1 MEEIWIPGNKE
12 AVPLTKKLCHY
23 SAGLTPNFFIGEL
36 NVKRIVCICSYWQ
49 SGMGILLPRVYFI
62 IAIYKYDRGQG
73 KAKGPGFDAWQ
84 LHLSLE
90 PFPSHLKGQQTIM
103 ARLRSLIG
111 PSQIRTQTILIGV
124 PTIGLPAVITF
135 KIQLNNITFTC
146 TQVSQIHLSL

>member
-1 MEEIWIPGNKE
+1 MTEDKGRPKALGLMPG
-12 AVPLTKKLCHY
+12 
-23 SAGLTPNFFIGEL
+23 
-36 NVKRIVCICSYWQ
+36 
-49 SGMGILLPRVYFI
+49 M
-62 IAIYKYDRGQG
+62 
-73 KAKGPGFDAWQ
+73 Q
-84 LHLSLE
+84 LHLSYE

-146 TQVSQIHLSL
+146 TQVSQIHSITVARCMVEYEFFTLVALDCPYKEWALQWFGESTHDSHLSFDITDQVNMTVLTLGISLIV